1 MAETTSIAEGS
12 AGGKRKS
19 SSFPL
24 LASVALFAVVGGGA
38 ASWLW
43 QQRGRQ
49 GAAEVRA
56 EGSAYGAPK
65 YLVPLEGFTVN
76 LADPEETHFLR
87 VTINLGIDKLPE
99 GVQKDKPTAA
109 IPVARVRDAILAVL
123 TSCKADELL
132 TPDGKIQVKKNVL
145 AAVQKNVPELG
156 VRDVYFTEFLVQ
168 R

>member
-43 QQRGRQ
+43 QQRSRQ
-49 GAAEVRA
+49 GAEVRA

-87 VTINLGIDKLPE
+87 VTINLGIDKLPD

>member
-1 MAETTSIAEGS
+1 VTETTPIAQGS
-12 AGGKRKS
+12 AGPKRKS
-19 SSFPL
+19 SSFPI
-24 LASVALFAVVGGGA
+24 LASVALIAVVGGGA

-49 GAAEVRA
+49 SVEVRA
-56 EGSAYGAPK
+56 EGSAYGVPK

-87 VTINLGIDKLPE
+87 VTISLGIDKLPE
-99 GVQKDKPTAA
+99 GVEKDKPTAA
-109 IPVARVRDAILAVL
+109 IPVARVRDAILGVL

-132 TPDGKIQVKKNVL
+132 TPDGKIQLKKNVL
-145 AAVQKNVPELG
+145 TAVQKNVPELG

>member
-1 MAETTSIAEGS
+1 
-12 AGGKRKS
+12 
-19 SSFPL
+19 
-24 LASVALFAVVGGGA
+24 LFAVVGGGA

-49 GAAEVRA
+49 GAEVRA
-56 EGSAYGAPK
+56 EGSANGAPK

-87 VTINLGIDKLPE
+87 VTINLGIDKLPD

-132 TPDGKIQVKKNVL
+132 TPDGKIQLKKNVL

>member
-1 MAETTSIAEGS
+1 VSESDPNADEKP
-12 AGGKRKS
+12 GGKRKS
-19 SSFPL
+19 SFAL

-38 ASWLW
+38 ASWLL
-43 QQRGRQ
+43 QQRGQ
-49 GAAEVRA
+49 QNVAVRA
-56 EGSAYGAPK
+56 DGSANGAPK
-65 YLVPLEGFTVN
+65 YLIPLEGFTVN

-87 VTINLGIDKLPE
+87 VTISLGIDKVPE
-99 GVQKDKPTAA
+99 GVEKDKPSAA

-132 TPDGKIQVKKNVL
+132 TPDGKIQLKKNVL

-156 VRDVYFTEFLVQ
+156 VREVYFTEFLVQ